1 MQRHLGDLVSAY
13 VDRRLPAAEL
23 LAGDRHVVVCEPCR
37 HAVEQERRVLASLRA
52 AREPG
57 MSAGLQ
63 ALLLELAST
72 SAESEPL
79 GSRAPFATGASLGAA
94 APLGTGA
101 ALGRRASMGGPLGAS
116 DGLGAVGARR
126 SRRPSVPAIPVPARR
141 AEPLRLP
148 TVAPATP
155 ALHRSTRRAAMAAGL
170 VAGASAAAAWGIG
183 VAPASAGS
191 VVLPTQLRPAASVV
205 VGGAS
210 APREVGSTG
219 FTSVLFTRP
228 AAAPRGPSA
237 PSANIAG
244 R

>member
-23 LAGDRHVVVCEPCR
+23 LAGDRHVLVCERCR

-63 ALLLELAST
+63 ALLLELASS

-79 GSRAPFATGASLGAA
+79 GSRAPLGAGASLGGAP
-94 APLGTGA
+94 PLGASA
-101 ALGRRASMGGPLGAS
+101 ALGRAPLRRVRGASEALGA
-116 DGLGAVGARR
+116 GGALR
-126 SRRPSVPAIPVPARR
+126 SRRSVVPPIPVPVRR

-183 VAPASAGS
+183 VTPASAGS
-191 VVLPTQLRPAASVV
+191 SVLPAQLRGGTSVV

-210 APREVGSTG
+210 VSREVGSAG
-219 FTSVLFTRP
+219 FASVLFTRP
-228 AAAPRGPSA
+228 PALPRGPSA
-237 PSANIAG
+237 PSASIAG